1 MKSVIRIATAFL
13 LVICFLSTSL
23 TGLTAS
29 ALGLEIAPSINEN
42 NVINKNDNIQLESN
56 KVIDA
61 LLPGIN
67 LRPERPPLV
76 DDDEEEEEEEEP
88 VETLPSEYCLRDDYI
103 VYAQHQDKNGL
114 CWNFA
119 ATMAASTTIMK
130 ATNEYY
136 DFSEAWTALT
146 SYTPKKYCS
155 TVGAGGTFTYQ
166 YNAIQNNGLM
176 LETDLPYQNSYIMSN
191 ENANDYYDFYS
202 QYSNNDISG
211 TLISDSSTSYSRK
224 DVDKI
229 KSHIY
234 NNGSLY
240 LAFTFKTGFL
250 EENGVYSLT
259 PNQKGGSGNH
269 AVSLIGWDDNY
280 EKEFYLDG
288 SDTPTVFKGAWIILN
303 SYTETS
309 GTDGISLIFY
319 EDTNIYQVKGYRY
332 EKDTT
337 KKLYFYDKIES
348 GYAYPTN
355 VKGKYYG
362 DLAAETAPTKQLNIF
377 YDDVNLEYSYEISS
391 GAKINGIEIYLNNQ
405 DVTRLF
411 NVRIDSKEN
420 KFYISGDDAAY
431 GQYKVLV
438 RYGNGEESDTYLN
451 NFFVTYG
458 LAGEEL
464 EFDNEKNDLS
474 FDTGREL
481 EYYSYINADKNY
493 VIYTDKL
500 SGSLSFLPIEQ
511 SVYSDKNMSI
521 PTLHYEIKDGKSC
534 TVTHKISSSSGYEL
548 VYTFTFV
555 YCADTSMQQVTVYY
569 DLNGGVNH
577 SDNNRKELA
586 NENNPL
592 TLYAPTRAGY
602 TFVGWYVEGD
612 EGLVAVQEI
621 DGLYTVDWDDIHHMG
636 TSPTTYAKSYYT
648 KYYNN
653 TNILFVHAVWEKAE
667 YTATWQDWN
676 GAIIGSE
683 KYFYGEI
690 PTYSGT
696 APTKPEDE
704 RYTYVFTG
712 WSPATNSS
720 FEALSYIA
728 TYDAI
733 PKQYTITVTSPENGS
748 VTADNTGTLTCLD
761 SRTYVFTA
769 NEGYEISD
777 VKINGV
783 SVGAVTAYTFTEVT
797 ANQSLEVEFVKTGEW
812 SIPIVLAISIAYVTV
827 SGIAAVILLSVQ
839 LNKKEAKSKSE
850 KKK

>member
-1 MKSVIRIATAFL
+1 MKSVVRVLTVFTLIL
-13 LVICFLSTSL
+13 CFLSSGI
-23 TGLTAS
+23 TGYAAGIKAPELFLDTDNKGNLS
-29 ALGLEIAPSINEN
+29 DKKFDEIMLPSR
-42 NVINKNDNIQLESN
+42 D
-56 KVIDA
+56 DA
-61 LLPGIN
+61 FKPV
-67 LRPERPPLV
+67 LRPVYPPIF
-76 DDDEEEEEEEEP
+76 EEEEEEP
-88 VETLPSEYCLRDDYI
+88 EEIPSEPLPSEYCLRDDYI

-119 ATMAASTTIMK
+119 STMAASTTIMK

-146 SYTPKKYCS
+146 CYTPTKYYS
-155 TVGAGGTFTYQ
+155 KIGAGGSFSYQ
-166 YNAIQNNGLM
+166 YKALQNNGLM
-176 LETDLPYQNSYIMSN
+176 LETDMPYQTSYVISN
-191 ENANDYYDFYS
+191 ENAADYYDFYS

-211 TLISDSSTSYSRK
+211 TLISDSSTTYSRK
-224 DVDKI
+224 DIDKI
-229 KSHIY
+229 KNHIY

-303 SYTETS
+303 SYTETN

-332 EKDTT
+332 EKDTS
-337 KKLYFYDKIES
+337 KSLYFYDKIES
-348 GYAYPTN
+348 GYGYPTN

-362 DLAAETAPTKQLNIF
+362 DLVAETAPTKQLNIF

-405 DVTRLF
+405 DVTGLF
-411 NVRIDSKEN
+411 NVRIDDKAN
-420 KFYISGDDAAY
+420 RFYISGDDAAY

-464 EFDNEKNDLS
+464 EFDNAKNDLA
-474 FDTGREL
+474 FTTGREL
-481 EYYSYINADKNY
+481 EYYSYTTADKNY

-500 SGSLSFLPIEQ
+500 SGSISFLPIEQ
-511 SVYSDKNMSI
+511 SVYSDRNMSM
-521 PTLHYEIKDGKSC
+521 PTLSYEIKDGVSC
-534 TVTHKISSSSGYEL
+534 TVTHKISATSGYEL
-548 VYTFTFV
+548 VYSFTFI
-555 YCADTSMQQVTVYY
+555 YCPDTSMQQVTVYY

-577 SDNNRKELA
+577 SDNYRKELA
-586 NENNPL
+586 NENSPL
-592 TLYAPTRAGY
+592 TLYKPTRTGY
-602 TFVGWYVEGD
+602 TFVGWYIEGED
-612 EGLVAVQEI
+612 GLVAVPET
-621 DGLYTVDWDDIHHMG
+621 DGVYTVAWEDIHHMG
-636 TSPTTYAKSYYT
+636 ETPTLYASSYY
-648 KYYNN
+648 KQYYNN
-653 TNILFVHAVWEKAE
+653 TNVLFVHALWERTE
-667 YTATWQDWN
+667 CTATWQNWN
-676 GAIIGSE
+676 GEIIGAE
-683 KYFYGEI
+683 KYYYGEF
-690 PTYSGT
+690 PVYSGT
-696 APTKPEDE
+696 EPTRAEDE

-712 WSPATNSS
+712 WTPASDTA
-720 FEALSYIA
+720 FEALTYIA
-728 TYDAI
+728 TFTAV
-733 PKQYTITVTSPENGS
+733 PKQYTVTVNASENGY
-748 VTADNTGTLTCLD
+748 VTADNTGAITCLD

-783 SVGAVTAYTFTEVT
+783 SVGAVSTYTFTDVT
-797 ANQSLEVEFVKTGEW
+797 ANQTVEVEFVKTGEW
-812 SIPIVLAISIAYVTV
+812 SIPIAVVIAVAYLTV
-827 SGIAAVILLSVQ
+827 AGVSAVVLLSVQ
-839 LNKKEAKSKSE
+839 LNKKEAKAKSE
-850 KKK
+850 KEK